1 MINAFR
7 IVEKLEKAGFTNEEA
22 KASVEGW
29 IELMDQNFA
38 TKADFKEYYFTMKED
53 LHSQKYA
60 LISDINEVRTELK
73 NDIQELRTEVKAE
86 IQELRTEVKAEIQEL
101 RDETKAEF
109 KRIDHSII
117 NLTNNLKTIESK
129 IILRLTGAM
138 IGVAGLHLIIYGMIK

>member
-86 IQELRTEVKAEIQEL
+86 IQELR
-101 RDETKAEF
+101 DETKAEF